1 MTRTESVHST
11 PPINS
16 SASLAARVANEL
28 FDLEDQ
34 FLRVRGHIYAVRMLA
49 SSPDV
54 GSEAT
59 DAIEA
64 LTDTILEEIDG
75 LIEERTRIYRLASGS
90 EGGSDDAK
98 V

>member
-1 MTRTESVHST
+1 MTKADRVHST
-11 PPINS
+11 PPLNT
-16 SASLAARVANEL
+16 SASLAEQVGHEL

-54 GSEAT
+54 GKEAT

-64 LTDTILEEIDG
+64 LKDTILEEIDG
-75 LIEERTRIYRLASGS
+75 LIEERTRLCRLASGRE
-90 EGGSDDAK
+90 EGGENAEG
-98 V
+98 